1 MFEFSAMTCN
11 LLSNFLMPRL
21 REWSIQLILEEEKI
35 KAVGDS
41 KTSEVRKLVLKGK
54 LLRNYCDGTSCSN

>member
-1 MFEFSAMTCN
+1 
-11 LLSNFLMPRL
+11 MPRL